1 MLMSSDLQQV
11 VAYIDQDESEL
22 LGFYVISQMFP
33 VISRVFFS
41 CGFHFYFLFLEFII
55 YD

>member
-11 VAYIDQDESEL
+11 VKYIDQDESEL

-33 VISRVFFS
+33 CNFSRFFS
-41 CGFHFYFLFLEFII
+41 CGFHVYFLFLEFII

>member
-11 VAYIDQDESEL
+11 VKYIDQDESEL

-33 VISRVFFS
+33 CNFS
-41 CGFHFYFLFLEFII
+41 LFLMCFHAFLFLEFII